1 MRAQL
6 RVGRVLLQES
16 SSGHSI
22 TVATTTSART
32 VSSESA
38 GGDDAVNALAFI
50 HQFVAEHQ
58 KGWGDGDG
66 AVPAV
71 FDIPPAPT
79 PPAAP
84 VQSHLGA
91 PADAPVPAPAP
102 VPVPLLA
109 TVTVPSPVVPMP
121 PTTAAPAAAPK
132 QAAVFTPAAA
142 PAPAATP
149 AAEAEPAAE
158 PSGVHK
164 PQGLTDTIP
173 TSSAYTRSAFSL
185 NRSSSDGLTG
195 IASSA
200 VALEPPADRTQLES
214 VSLQLALNDARAVA
228 AEWLGKR
235 AGQRK
240 LVADAAQLRAKQ
252 PGLSEAHATELAREA
267 FIEKHLLEQRREFEA
282 ELKSTIGTNL

>member
-1 MRAQL
+1 MY
-6 RVGRVLLQES
+6 
-16 SSGHSI
+16 H
-22 TVATTTSART
+22 TAR
-32 VSSESA
+32 
-38 GGDDAVNALAFI
+38 GM
-50 HQFVAEHQ
+50 Q
-58 KGWGDGDG
+58 
-66 AVPAV
+66 
-71 FDIPPAPT
+71 
-79 PPAAP
+79 
-84 VQSHLGA
+84 
-91 PADAPVPAPAP
+91 
-102 VPVPLLA
+102 
-109 TVTVPSPVVPMP
+109 
-121 PTTAAPAAAPK
+121 

-267 FIEKHLLEQRREFEA
+267 FIEKHLLEQRREYEA
-282 ELKSTIGTNL
+282 DLKSTIGTNL